1 MTGQTVL
8 ILTAIVLVFVLFGS
22 VLAWAEAYTRGA
34 RQPGSVAAPA
44 ARPADLVEDRRA
56 A

>member
-1 MTGQTVL
+1 MTTQTIL
-8 ILTAIVLVFVLFGS
+8 ILAAIVLAFVLFGG

-34 RQPGSVAAPA
+34 RKPESAAAPA
-44 ARPADLVEDRRA
+44 ARPADIVEERRA